1 MLLNKMNMKRDFL
14 KVLLIAILP
23 MCVVSCIDNVPEEEV
38 LPRDAVSFEYYIDQK
53 TDSVYYLDYYIDS
66 YITFVNTSPATTT
79 GSVTWEFGENAVFDP
94 ELQGKD
100 TITCYYTT
108 AGTYKVKLTIGDLS
122 KEQVIMIAPIKPIV
136 SVAMDD
142 AICEVQKTLV
152 DFSVELPNPQNKPA
166 TFVWTFPVGTKDA
179 NGNEVLTYESSSPT
193 DVPVGLQFSHVGS
206 QQVKLAATLGGMELE
221 DATLNVQVG
230 YNKEV
235 PTLYYAVQG
244 GRIMAYKLTDAEK
257 PADMIVNPFDLGV
270 ASGQH
275 PFTLLFHDTL
285 LYVLDAGKQFY
296 YVNDENGVL
305 GDGKISVI
313 SKDGS
318 KVQTMISNAG
328 QAAFDDPFYGCID
341 GDYLYYANRNTGF
354 IKVALKDR
362 DKVYGTTEFPYYVNH
377 NTLGY
382 YNYGW
387 SYGAIGGTLAKI
399 NGVWHWAKFYNGN
412 GIYRFQDSDIL
423 SAAIAQGDDSN
434 KPKDGVVLEAY
445 PKTFVYCAKN
455 TTPTLCVYCT
465 GDAYNSLYAGSYDEI
480 VAITDPLKQLPNY
493 EVQYTDSTGTKSFK
507 TNRTGNIPS
516 VEGHTSEC
524 VGICQMAYDEV
535 NGRVYFGYRN
545 NYAVKETQDLYPP
558 TGIYSYNLATG
569 EVTCLIPGVS
579 VYGLAVNNTPSK
591 LF

>member
-1 MLLNKMNMKRDFL
+1 
-14 KVLLIAILP
+14 
-23 MCVVSCIDNVPEEEV
+23 
-38 LPRDAVSFEYYIDQK
+38 
-53 TDSVYYLDYYIDS
+53 
-66 YITFVNTSPATTT
+66 
-79 GSVTWEFGENAVFDP
+79 
-94 ELQGKD
+94 
-100 TITCYYTT
+100 
-108 AGTYKVKLTIGDLS
+108 
-122 KEQVIMIAPIKPIV
+122 MIN
-136 SVAMDD
+136 S
-142 AICEVQKTLV
+142 
-152 DFSVELPNPQNKPA
+152 
-166 TFVWTFPVGTKDA
+166 
-179 NGNEVLTYESSSPT
+179 
-193 DVPVGLQFSHVGS
+193 
-206 QQVKLAATLGGMELE
+206 
-221 DATLNVQVG
+221 
-230 YNKEV
+230 
-235 PTLYYAVQG
+235 
-244 GRIMAYKLTDAEK
+244 
-257 PADMIVNPFDLGV
+257 FDLGV

-341 GDYLYYANRNTGF
+341 GDFLYYANRNTGF

-382 YNYGW
+382 YNNGW

-412 GIYRFQDSDIL
+412 GIYRFQDSDIQP
-423 SAAIAQGDDSN
+423 AALAQGDDSN

-465 GDAYNSLYAGSYDEI
+465 GDTYNSLYAGSYDEI
-480 VAITDPLKQLPNY
+480 VAITEPLKQLPNY

-535 NGRVYFGYRN
+535 NGCVYFGYRN
-545 NYAVKETQDLYPP
+545 NYAAKEMQDLYPP